1 MRFPLKSLLFLPII
15 STTSFGQ
22 ILNDILDGSSQPDP
36 SLAFESFIMQT
47 MVPQNGTP
55 DEVVVWKCNGI
66 DHNNP
71 NCFDGSF
78 PIMSS
83 EESLPE
89 LYAYYPQGRDTL
101 ELPIFEEGAYLILC
115 LSSSGD
121 EMGESTLI
129 MMNDNFITN
138 GFDTGYYGYKNGLVV
153 STKPLRIGRD
163 QSEFVCFN

>member
-1 MRFPLKSLLFLPII
+1 MRYTLIILAVI

-22 ILNDILDGSSQPDP
+22 TLNDILDGTSQPDP

-55 DEVVVWKCNGI
+55 DEVEVWKCNGI

-83 EESLPE
+83 EEYLPE

-101 ELPIFEEGAYLILC
+101 ELPIFEEGAYLIQC
-115 LSSSGD
+115 LSSSG
-121 EMGESTLI
+121 EPMGKATTI
-129 MMNDNFITN
+129 MMNDNFITD
-138 GFDTGYYGYKNGLVV
+138 GFDTGYYGYENGLVV

-163 QSEFVCFN
+163 QTEFVCFN